1 MLQISS
7 KMDIRLQVVL
17 IARSYVLH
25 LLEIRMTKELNE
37 NCIQNVAESSALRS
51 IGTAIKNF

>member
-7 KMDIRLQVVL
+7 KMDIRPQVVL
-17 IARSYVLH
+17 IARSCVLH

-37 NCIQNVAESSALRS
+37 NCIQSVAKASALKS

>member
-1 MLQISS
+1 MLQISL

-17 IARSYVLH
+17 IARSCVLR
-25 LLEIRMTKELNE
+25 LLEIRMTKEQNE
-37 NCIQNVAESSALRS
+37 NCIQNVAEASALRS

>member
-7 KMDIRLQVVL
+7 KMDILLQVVL
-17 IARSYVLH
+17 IARSCVLH

-37 NCIQNVAESSALRS
+37 NCIQSVVEASALKS
-51 IGTAIKNF
+51 IGIAIKNF